1 MKLRIILRNGKILK
15 DMNKNIKY
23 YAIIIFV
30 GILAWYKVLSFWF
43 FRAYEAT
50 WLTGLRP
57 YNIVNLIKGHGFLYF
72 LDYKLFGWNPVGWY
86 ATGLLLH
93 LVASIIFFYLV
104 YKLSKNRLLAFL
116 SSLFFVA
123 STAYHDVLTWA
134 SFNSYYP
141 LLLSLLLL
149 TLITYHS
156 FKEKK
161 NILFL
166 LLSLLCSFL
175 GFYVR
180 ETGII
185 IVPLLFA
192 YEVIFAK
199 TIFTK
204 KSIIRLFKH
213 LSPFIILL
221 ILFFVLRTLYGGTGG
236 DTADGNVQ
244 LQMRLMKDGLYW
256 EYAKTVFLTLGKL
269 IPPQIIP
276 YTFLNTFRESLYK
289 HFDPNLVNT
298 YFFPVLG
305 WLIFAGYGMVLF
317 ILRKSKQYFKTF
329 LFFGIWL
336 GLFLLFISLA
346 IPNTPD
352 VLARVYEYNTMR
364 YRYF

>member
-1 MKLRIILRNGKILK
+1 
-15 DMNKNIKY
+15 MNKNIKY

-156 FKEKK
+156 FRG
-161 NILFL
+161 
-166 LLSLLCSFL
+166 SS
-175 GFYVR
+175 Y
-180 ETGII
+180 
-185 IVPLLFA
+185 
-192 YEVIFAK
+192 
-199 TIFTK
+199 
-204 KSIIRLFKH
+204 
-213 LSPFIILL
+213 
-221 ILFFVLRTLYGGTGG
+221 
-236 DTADGNVQ
+236 
-244 LQMRLMKDGLYW
+244 
-256 EYAKTVFLTLGKL
+256 
-269 IPPQIIP
+269 
-276 YTFLNTFRESLYK
+276 
-289 HFDPNLVNT
+289 
-298 YFFPVLG
+298 
-305 WLIFAGYGMVLF
+305 
-317 ILRKSKQYFKTF
+317 
-329 LFFGIWL
+329 
-336 GLFLLFISLA
+336 
-346 IPNTPD
+346 
-352 VLARVYEYNTMR
+352 
-364 YRYF
+364 